1 MGFAISLVH
10 FASSIWFVFEK
21 FQNLNFRI
29 FQFRPYFW
37 VVFGN
42 VVMLELYTIKAN
54 NYKFNAGDGDATL
67 HMPRIPT
74 FYPYFFYTIIFDNLF
89 NLFLGIRRFSD
100 SRRLSQCLSAKK
112 PSKQLRLESL
122 LFYFQ
127 NFVGQIFQKVFI
139 SSLTYGVQKY
149 ECI

>member
-1 MGFAISLVH
+1 MGLAIALVH

-21 FQNLNFRI
+21 FQNLNFGI

-54 NYKFNAGDGDATL
+54 NYKCNAGGGEVTL
-67 HMPRIPT
+67 HTPPIVS
-74 FYPYFFYTIIFDNLF
+74 FFTSFSYTNIFNNIFGL
-89 NLFLGIRRFSD
+89 LLGICKFSHIRRISQY
-100 SRRLSQCLSAKK
+100 LSTKK

-122 LFYFQ
+122 LFYSQ
-127 NFVGQIFQKVFI
+127 NFYWAVFLRRLYLR
-139 SSLTYGVQKY
+139 SH
-149 ECI
+149 